1 MPLCFFEFTEQ
12 GWEYAPYVS
21 AVCVLL
27 VILIALSPIK
37 DK

>member
-1 MPLCFFEFTEQ
+1 MHLCFIEFTEK

-27 VILIALSPIK
+27 TILLALSPIK
-37 DK
+37 DE